1 MRKNSYA
8 NNPNAV
14 PVNSEGKK
22 LPGQIQYGY
31 YYAENRGNIR
41 GEAKNR
47 DGYVAATLT
56 FGYIIKGKNKYYK
69 SKYKNIANRRKVV
82 KKKTRAKF

>member
-1 MRKNSYA
+1 MLFYT
-8 NNPNAV
+8 NNPNAE
-14 PVNSEGKK
+14 PVNSNGEK
-22 LPGQIQYGY
+22 LPPPNTYGY
-31 YYAENRGNIR
+31 DYNENRGWKR
-41 GEAKNR
+41 GDPKNK